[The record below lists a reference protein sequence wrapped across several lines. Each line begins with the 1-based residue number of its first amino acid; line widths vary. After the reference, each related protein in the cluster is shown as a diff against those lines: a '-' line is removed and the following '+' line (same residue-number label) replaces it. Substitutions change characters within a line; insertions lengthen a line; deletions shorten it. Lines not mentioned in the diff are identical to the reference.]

1 LPFILYNYHNTI
13 QQHLHYRLY
22 KLVQPRH
29 VLYLAVDGV
38 APRAKMNQQRSRRFR
53 SAKEAE
59 VTASEIIARGG
70 VNLESHKRF
79 DSNCITPG
87 TDFMLKLSIA
97 MQKVSTRQSM
107 MTLLL

>member
-1 LPFILYNYHNTI
+1 MPRFAYAKRKGHTHNCV
-13 QQHLHYRLY
+13 RLY
-22 KLVQPRH
+22 KMVQPSK

-59 VTASEIIARGG
+59 ISASEIIARGG
-70 VNLESHKRF
+70 KELEDRKRF

-87 TDFMLKLSIA
+87 TDFMLKLCIA
-97 MQKVSTRQSM
+97 MQKVS
-107 MTLLL
+107 